1 VVVDHGRSI
10 AEGTPAELKRSVGG
24 ARLELTLSA
33 GARFDVV
40 AAALAPY
47 VEGHPLASEGGRRV
61 TAPVSNRG
69 GLATLVVRA
78 LDAAGVSVDDVE
90 VRQPSLDD
98 VFFVLT
104 GRGAEGDEGGGGPLR
119 ADDDG
124 VGAPS
129 GTKSSDLEEVHA

>member
-1 VVVDHGRSI
+1 MDHGRSI

-33 GARFDVV
+33 GASFDVV
-40 AAALAPY
+40 AAALAPF
-47 VEGHPLASEGGRRV
+47 VEGPLRASEGGRRV
-61 TAPVSNRG
+61 TAPVSNRA
-69 GLATLVVRA
+69 GLATLVVRS

-104 GRGAEGDEGGGGPLR
+104 GRTAESDGGWRR
-119 ADDDG
+119 A
-124 VGAPS
+124 
-129 GTKSSDLEEVHA
+129 